1 MVKAR
6 PDYYGALWAPVK
18 ASGTL
23 VDRVVERIEA
33 LLAHDQLSAGSRLP
47 PEREL
52 AQMLGVSRPALRE
65 AVKTLAARGW
75 LVVRHGQGVFVAQS
89 AEGAMRARLS
99 SLEVSLQD
107 LFAMREVLEVAAAG
121 WAAERATDL
130 EILELAEALERIEL
144 ARKKPVD
151 FDNLAKLD
159 ADFHLRI
166 VEVAKNSFL
175 SQTVGVLQEILSRG
189 MESTLQIPRRFQVSQ
204 SEHREIYAAIGQR
217 DSEAAKAAAL
227 RHVNGA
233 RGGALRRLR
242 EESKLKQS
250 RARTGATRGTT

>member
-23 VDRVVERIEA
+23 VDRVVERIEE

-65 AVKTLAARGW
+65 AVKILAARGW

-121 WAAERATDL
+121 WAAERTTDL
-130 EILELAEALERIEL
+130 EILELAEALERIEQ

-204 SEHREIYAAIGQR
+204 AEHREIYAAISQR

-233 RGGALRRLR
+233 RAGALRRLR
-242 EESKLKQS
+242 EDSKLKDG
-250 RARTGATRGTT
+250 RARPQATEGTT